1 MAAGNRHIATSYAIA
16 VLLASCDGRHA
27 QLDASSMAE
36 LTGDLRAAAVKRQ
49 NTPLV
54 RGGDEGAI
62 KSFRQLIGHALLPFG
77 QAAVAVDEGAGHV
90 EEIIDILGKQA
101 AIVDAGG
108 GETVTGGEQQGEP
121 AAHAEAVNEQNK
133 SVIGTDADWIA
144 GRNNLQSKCA
154 AEVGYHRLAQ
164 RCGGVGD
171 PRGLPIPVGRVGG
184 LQRQS
189 GEGTA
194 RTGKQ
199 RAWDRALRFSVEQFS
214 AN

>member
-1 MAAGNRHIATSYAIA
+1 M
-16 VLLASCDGRHA
+16 
-27 QLDASSMAE
+27 
-36 LTGDLRAAAVKRQ
+36 
-49 NTPLV
+49 
-54 RGGDEGAI
+54 GDEGAI
-62 KSFRQLIGHALLPFG
+62 KSLRQLIGHALPPFG
-77 QAAVAVDEGAGHV
+77 QAAVAADERAGHV

-154 AEVGYHRLAQ
+154 AEVEYHRLAQ

-184 LQRQS
+184 AAAREWRGRRRGQAKQS
-189 GEGTA
+189 
-194 RTGKQ
+194 
-199 RAWDRALRFSVEQFS
+199 AWDQSFRFSVEQFS